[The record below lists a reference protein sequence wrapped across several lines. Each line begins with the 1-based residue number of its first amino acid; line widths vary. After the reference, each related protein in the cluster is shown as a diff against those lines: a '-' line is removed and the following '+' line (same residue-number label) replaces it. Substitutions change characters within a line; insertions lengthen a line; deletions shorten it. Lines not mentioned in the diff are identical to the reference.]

1 MTLDTETKA
10 LLTEAIDE
18 AFEAFV
24 DDQAIKFWEGGIVR
38 TAPTGAPPQYI
49 QVEIEGF
56 YDQNVMWRG
65 VPASLQVG
73 DQVLVWENPRTH
85 RREVLGGSGLTK
97 PSTSSPWQKVTV
109 AVSGGDFTLPSA
121 AIAWI
126 DALPAGVGPSATRL
140 FAVNIL
146 GGTFVE
152 TADVTISQYIHVGAE
167 GEGTVWDMGT
177 FELEIAADASLMHGI
192 VTGTGSDTGRVI
204 DVIGDNAVMR
214 DVRVIVTAANGCV
227 DVSSCDNVELYG
239 VTCET
244 TVDNGWGFYIYN
256 STALLWNCKADDTV
270 NSQAGLI
277 LGTAGSPSTVTSL
290 FCQFRAKAAGN
301 DVNVFANNTWY
312 DRGSQF
318 DPNNCAIAGTEV
330 MLPYRLAFV
339 QNAAPNNPFIGMI
352 WVDTT

>member
-10 LLTEAIDE
+10 LLTEVIDE

-97 PSTSSPWQKVTV
+97 PSTSTPWQKVTV
-109 AVSGGDFTLPSA
+109 AVSGGDFALPSA

-126 DALPAGVGPSATRL
+126 NALPGAIGPSATRL
-140 FAVNIL
+140 FAINIL

-152 TADVTISQYIHVGAE
+152 AAGVIIPQYVHVGGE
-167 GEGTVWDMGT
+167 GEGTVLDLGN
-177 FELEIAADASLMHGI
+177 FELEVAVDASLQNII
-192 VTGTGSDTGRVI
+192 VTSTGSDTDRVI
-204 DVIGDNAVMR
+204 HVSGNNAVMR

-227 DVSSCDNVELYG
+227 EVRSVSGVEFYG
-239 VTCET
+239 VICET
-244 TVDNGWGFYIYN
+244 TAANAWGFYIYN
-256 STALLWNCKADDTV
+256 STVLLWDCKSDDTDFF
-270 NSQAGLI
+270 AGLI
-277 LGTAGSPSTVTSL
+277 LGTAGNPATVTTL
-290 FCQFRAKAAGN
+290 FCQFRGDT
-301 DVNVFANNTWY
+301 DVIIAANNVWD

-318 DPNNCAIAGTEV
+318 DPNNCTLAGTET
-330 MLPYRLAFV
+330 MLPQRLAFV